1 MTTDVFF
8 KKTIPSV
15 TAFSK
20 QNGRKTMGK
29 DFQEA

>member
-20 QNGRKTMGK
+20 QNGRQ